1 MQYIAENIAAIL
13 LELIFLI
20 CLFWLLNSLVL
31 KLFER
36 LERVAVLAGKE
47 NLQKIR
53 RNVRGILIV
62 AGVVAGFAVL
72 AVNGWLVYQG
82 ENIFQYKWQ
91 LLGKVAPDVWLKLAF
106 GVGKTAALLTLV
118 GVSLPYVRSGVE
130 WLRDRA
136 AKSEFISATPETIH
150 KFFNSLTKSLTNTI
164 WLLAVLGCAQL
175 LHLPPPVPNFL
186 TIIIK
191 IYIITCVA
199 WQSIQASGAT
209 IDSLNNWLTE
219 YSSNNYIIRFYSR
232 LQAIIPLF
240 KRGANYIIY
249 VGAWMGIAYQ
259 IQAQKLA
266 EIGFIFMKTIGII
279 ITANLLVEIA
289 YILVEESLLA
299 EAGITARQRQRR
311 LTIIPLLQSII
322 KYFIYFSSGIA
333 ILRVIQIDPT
343 PIVAGAGIVGIAVGL
358 GAQNLIND
366 IVCGFFILFENYYLV
381 GDFIEVEGI
390 IGTVEA
396 IELRSTR
403 IRHPN
408 GQQQII
414 RNGDIKNI
422 INYSKQYIYAVVEV
436 GVAYESDLDRV
447 YEIIEQLG
455 IEIHAN
461 YPESVMEPTIVEGL
475 ESFGVAQLFIRTLTK
490 VKPGTHLHIQRVLRK
505 MIKSR
510 FDLEG
515 IEIPHKGKPKFI
527 PDAGTPVDPDG
538 GSFPPS

>member
-20 CLFWLLNSLVL
+20 SLFWLLNSLVL

-36 LERVAVLAGKE
+36 LERVAVLAGKG

-53 RNVRGILIV
+53 GNVRGILIF
-62 AGVVAGFAVL
+62 AGVVSCLAVL
-72 AVNGWLVYQG
+72 GVNGWLVYQG
-82 ENIFQYKWQ
+82 ENIFAYKLQ
-91 LLGKVAPDVWLKLAF
+91 LLGKVAPDVWLKLASRL
-106 GVGKTAALLTLV
+106 GKTAALLTLV

-136 AKSEFISATPETIH
+136 TKSKFISATPETIH
-150 KFFNSLTKSLTNTI
+150 RFFNSLTKSLTNTI
-164 WLLAVLGCAQL
+164 WLLAVLGCAHL
-175 LHLPPPVPNFL
+175 LALPPVVPNFL
-186 TIIIK
+186 SIILQV
-191 IYIITCVA
+191 YIIACLA
-199 WQSIQASGAT
+199 SQSIQASGAT
-209 IDSLNNWLTE
+209 IDSLNLWLKE
-219 YSSNNYIIRFYSR
+219 YKNNDYIIRFYPR
-232 LQAIIPLF
+232 IQTLIPLL
-240 KRGANYIIY
+240 KRGFNYIIY
-249 VGAWMGIAYQ
+249 VSAWMGIAYQ

-266 EIGFIFMKTIGII
+266 DIGFILFKIIGII
-279 ITANLLVEIA
+279 VAANLLVEIA

-299 EAGITARQRQRR
+299 GETITKRQRQRR

-333 ILRVIQIDPT
+333 ILRVIGIDPT

-381 GDFIEVEGI
+381 GDFIETEGA

-414 RNGDIKNI
+414 RNGDIKRI

-447 YEIIEQLG
+447 YAIIEQIG
-455 IEIHAN
+455 IQLQEH
-461 YPESVMEPTIVEGL
+461 YPESVMEPTRVEGL
-475 ESFGVAQLFIRTLTK
+475 ESFGIAQLFIRTLTK

-510 FDLEG
+510 FDIEG
-515 IEIPHKGKPKFI
+515 IEIPHKNKPKFI
-527 PDAGTPVDPDG
+527 IEAEIPGDSDEGN
-538 GSFPPS
+538 FPHY

>member
-1 MQYIAENIAAIL
+1 MEHLAGNIAAIL
-13 LELIFLI
+13 LELSLLI
-20 CLFWLLNSLVL
+20 CLFWLLNSLAI
-31 KLFER
+31 KLFDR
-36 LERVAVLAGKE
+36 LERLAALSGKG

-53 RNVRGILIV
+53 YNVRGILIV
-62 AGVVAGFAVL
+62 SGVVACFAL
-72 AVNGWLVYQG
+72 LGVNGWLVYQG
-82 ENIFQYKWQ
+82 NNIFEYKLQ
-91 LLGKVAPDVWLKLAF
+91 LLAKVAPDVWLKLASRL
-106 GVGKTAALLTLV
+106 GKTAALLTLV

-130 WLRDRA
+130 WLRDRT
-136 AKSEFISATPETIH
+136 AKSDFITATPETIH
-150 KFFNSLTKSLTNTI
+150 SFFHSLSKSLTNTI
-164 WLLAVLGCAQL
+164 WLLAILGGANL
-175 LHLPPPVPNFL
+175 LQLPPVVANFFWIL
-186 TIIIK
+186 IK
-191 IYIITCVA
+191 IYIIASVG
-199 WQSIQASGAT
+199 WQCLQASGAT
-209 IDSLNNWLTE
+209 IDSINIWIEQQENPNIL
-219 YSSNNYIIRFYSR
+219 RFYPR
-232 LQAIIPLF
+232 IQPIIPLV
-240 KRGANYIIY
+240 KRSITYIIY
-249 VGAWMGIAYQ
+249 VLIWMGIAYQ
-259 IQAQKLA
+259 IQAEKLA
-266 EIGFIFMKTIGII
+266 ELGFLVVKIIGII
-279 ITANLLVEIA
+279 IAANFLVEIS
-289 YILVEESLLA
+289 YIVVEELLLA
-299 EAGITARQRQRR
+299 EKEISKRKRQRR

-333 ILRVIQIDPT
+333 ILRVIGIDPT

-381 GDFIEVEGI
+381 GDFIETEGI

-447 YEIIEQLG
+447 YEIIEEVG
-455 IEIHAN
+455 IELHAN
-461 YPESVMEPTIVEGL
+461 YPESVSEPTIVEGL

-510 FDLEG
+510 FDIEG

-527 PDAGTPVDPDG
+527 PEAGSPVDADG
-538 GSFPPS
+538 GNVPSS